1 MASLLRFALLAAFCV
16 SCVTGQEVEAAS
28 PASEVEVE
36 AASPASE
43 EEVEPEA
50 DANSDASAEKIV
62 DSAKELSE
70 KLGQL
75 KALLDKKG
83 DGADP
88 ALKARLEGLE
98 QQLSGLGLGNLVNP
112 EQASSPELREFL
124 GSCVMMSLKRA
135 GAQRPA
141 TLAALARLADKET
154 TMERAGDFEFVRMV
168 AVCVNEMTDD
178 DLREIKSGKLTVLP
192 KGLAAKAA
200 DPESKAEVLKIDAP
214 VWAELQV
221 VAAAMQK
228 QLVGDSEAQRPPIT
242 QGLLA
247 AVPVFGM
254 IALMAWKFW
263 EMQKREAAK
272 QDKKQTKKHK

>member
-1 MASLLRFALLAAFCV
+1 MASLLRFALAAAFCAV
-16 SCVTGQEVEAAS
+16 CVTGQEVEAAT
-28 PASEVEVE
+28 PASEVEVV
-36 AASPASE
+36 A
-43 EEVEPEA
+43 PEA
-50 DANSDASAEKIV
+50 DANSAATAETIV

-83 DGADP
+83 DAADP
-88 ALKARLEGLE
+88 VLKERLEGLE
-98 QQLSGLGLGNLVNP
+98 QQLSGLGLSSFVNP

-124 GSCVMMSLKRA
+124 GSCVMMSLRRA

-141 TLAALARLADKET
+141 TLSALARLADKET

-168 AVCVNEMTDD
+168 AICVNELTDD
-178 DLREIKSGKLTVLP
+178 ELKEIKTGRLTVLP

-200 DPESKAEVLKIDAP
+200 EPESKAEVLKIEAP

-228 QLVGDSEAQRPPIT
+228 QLVGDAEAQRPPIM
-242 QGLLA
+242 QGLAA
-247 AVPVFGM
+247 AVPVLGM
-254 IALMAWKFW
+254 IIFMGSKFL

-272 QDKKQTKKHK
+272 QDKKHSRKHK

>member
-1 MASLLRFALLAAFCV
+1 MASLLRFALAATFCTI
-16 SCVTGQEVEAAS
+16 CVTGQEVETAT
-28 PASEVEVE
+28 PASEAEVV
-36 AASPASE
+36 A
-43 EEVEPEA
+43 PEA
-50 DANSDASAEKIV
+50 DANSDAAVETIV

-83 DGADP
+83 DAADP
-88 ALKARLEGLE
+88 VLKERLEGLE
-98 QQLSGLGLGNLVNP
+98 QQLSGLGLSSLVNP
-112 EQASSPELREFL
+112 EPASSPELREFL
-124 GSCVMMSLKRA
+124 SSCVMMSLRRA

-141 TLAALARLADKET
+141 TLSALARLADKET

-168 AVCVNEMTDD
+168 AICVNELTDD
-178 DLREIKSGKLTVLP
+178 DLKEIKTGRLTVLP

-200 DPESKAEVLKIDAP
+200 EPESKAEVLKIEAP

-228 QLVGDSEAQRPPIT
+228 QLVGDAEAQRPPIM
-242 QGLLA
+242 QGLAA
-247 AVPVFGM
+247 AVPVLGM
-254 IALMAWKFW
+254 IIFMGSKFL

-272 QDKKQTKKHK
+272 QDKKHSRKHK

>member
-1 MASLLRFALLAAFCV
+1 MASLLRFALAAAFCAM
-16 SCVTGQEVEAAS
+16 CVTGQDVEAAT
-28 PASEVEVE
+28 PASEVEVV
-36 AASPASE
+36 APD
-43 EEVEPEA
+43 A
-50 DANSDASAEKIV
+50 DANSDAAAAETIV

-83 DGADP
+83 DAADP
-88 ALKARLEGLE
+88 VLKERLEGLE
-98 QQLSGLGLGNLVNP
+98 QQLSGLGLSSLVNP

-124 GSCVMMSLKRA
+124 GSCVMILRRA

-141 TLAALARLADKET
+141 TLGALARLADKET

-168 AVCVNEMTDD
+168 AICVNELTDD
-178 DLREIKSGKLTVLP
+178 ELKEIKTGKLTVLP

-200 DPESKAEVLKIDAP
+200 DPESKAEVLKIEVP

-228 QLVGDSEAQRPPIT
+228 QLVGDAEAQRPPIM
-242 QGLLA
+242 QGLAA
-247 AVPVFGM
+247 AVPVLGM
-254 IALMAWKFW
+254 IIFMASKFR
-263 EMQKREAAK
+263 EMQKREATK
-272 QDKKQTKKHK
+272 QEKKHNRKHK